1 MRPAGD
7 EKIASQVWSRYGSYW
22 KNGSHGRFL
31 FGLQIVTCQVFR
43 DQLSLTKKAPTVLGL
58 MFILFTCE
66 RLDNKMAT
74 VLDLYGFV
82 GTLDI

>member
-43 DQLSLTKKAPTVLGL
+43 DQLSLKKKSTHCSGSDVYFVHL
-58 MFILFTCE
+58 
-66 RLDNKMAT
+66 RAT
-74 VLDLYGFV
+74 
-82 GTLDI
+82 